1 MSCFVPFSQF
11 LEEEERN
18 EFGTIAVGDPV
29 AWISIVKTVEI
40 EIILAKVQ
48 RLCDVPHE
56 HNIIER
62 TRTLLV
68 QDCILAYASLPLL
81 HNFQSSLI
89 LPRVDFEPQYYFRVA
104 ARFSQIIF

>member
-1 MSCFVPFSQF
+1 MSVQGTASLPAGHVGKQHKLVKLAVFDMSCFVPFSQF

-68 QDCILAYASLPLL
+68 QDCI
-81 HNFQSSLI
+81 
-89 LPRVDFEPQYYFRVA
+89 
-104 ARFSQIIF
+104 